1 MELACLFLA
10 VFPFIPL
17 YVFKLISLKSS
28 SKALPVI
35 KIIDVERVTS
45 DLNTYDR
52 ELGKECPI
60 QKKEKINEISN
71 QIFERSA
78 SLKTFSEAKKE
89 MINE

>member
-1 MELACLFLA
+1 MLREL
-10 VFPFIPL
+10 PP
-17 YVFKLISLKSS
+17 
-28 SKALPVI
+28 
-35 KIIDVERVTS
+35 
-45 DLNTYDR
+45 TYDR

-60 QKKEKINEISN
+60 QKKEKINELSN